1 MRIGTA
7 VRVARGDVQLTSG
20 ASCARL
26 AASQHPR
33 CGILSGMPRGSDHQL
48 PPPKEPSGPYR
59 VCFVC
64 LGNICRSPMAE
75 VVLRARLAAAGLDGR
90 VVVDSAGTGDWH
102 VGDRMHRG
110 SRTELA
116 ARGYDG
122 SEHLARQFRPAWLAE
137 RDLILAMDRSNLGT
151 LRAMAGGPDPER
163 RIRLFS
169 EAAGLGKADVPDPY
183 GGNGE
188 EFARVLDM
196 LESGMTS
203 LVDQLRNL
211 LETRAAG
218 R

>member
-1 MRIGTA
+1 
-7 VRVARGDVQLTSG
+7 
-20 ASCARL
+20 
-26 AASQHPR
+26 
-33 CGILSGMPRGSDHQL
+33 
-48 PPPKEPSGPYR
+48 
-59 VCFVC
+59 
-64 LGNICRSPMAE
+64 MAE

-110 SRTELA
+110 SRSQLA

-122 SEHLARQFRPAWLAE
+122 SAHRARQFGAAWLAE
-137 RDLILAMDRSNLGT
+137 RDLILAMDTSNLAT
-151 LRAMAGGPDPER
+151 LRTLAADTDTDSGPEH

-169 EAAGLGKADVPDPY
+169 QAAGLGEADVPDPY
-183 GGNGE
+183 GSDGE
-188 EFARVLDM
+188 EFARVLDI
-196 LESGMTS
+196 LESGMAN